1 MMKGVSSN
9 LLFLV
14 SNFVFKQSN
23 PFITTTGATGKS
35 VVYMTNGCI
44 CICGFTGERD
54 GEDRGGGPRGG
65 GRGSRDRDGDGR
77 DGGGQRKQ
85 HSGNAWSKGR
95 PRISSSDGPPQM
107 KKFEEPQVPVSVE
120 F

>member
-1 MMKGVSSN
+1 M
-9 LLFLV
+9 
-14 SNFVFKQSN
+14 
-23 PFITTTGATGKS
+23 
-35 VVYMTNGCI
+35 
-44 CICGFTGERD
+44 
-54 GEDRGGGPRGG
+54 
-65 GRGSRDRDGDGR
+65 RDRDGDGR

-120 F
+120 LRHFTHVNPTWLDVGISQCFDVGYKPLPYT